1 MNSPNG
7 ERPEADLIQQLS
19 EKTDLLFSTMDIF
32 GRMAAAA
39 ENGHYDPNPAGN
51 RDRGESW

>member
-1 MNSPNG
+1 
-7 ERPEADLIQQLS
+7 
-19 EKTDLLFSTMDIF
+19 MDIF